1 MKQNMSRKSNEFS
14 NISMKSCL
22 EKNAIKMNSSHN
34 ERKSVIAEWFIRTFK
49 NEIYKYMTSVS
60 KTAYIDKVDDIV
72 NKYNNTCHRTIKM
85 KLVDVKPS
93 MYIAPRLE
101 INDKDLKFKIGDIVR
116 ISKYKSIF
124 PPRLCSKFVWRRF
137 CAQKS

>member
-1 MKQNMSRKSNEFS
+1 
-14 NISMKSCL
+14 
-22 EKNAIKMNSSHN
+22 
-34 ERKSVIAEWFIRTFK
+34 
-49 NEIYKYMTSVS
+49 MTSVS

-116 ISKYKSIF
+116 ISKYKNIF
-124 PPRLCSKFVWRRF
+124 EKDYVPNWSEEVYLIKRVKNTCPWTYVISDLKGEEIFETFSEKQL
-137 CAQKS
+137 QKQIKKSFELKK